1 MATRFNGTSSK
12 PPNPNTTF
20 PVYADVHWNPSNFAV
35 QKGQTYRI
43 EVQGEQVR
51 SAPHKLALY
60 WHWSSTRYL
69 VRDAELF
76 VGYGYVCE
84 GKV

>member
-1 MATRFNGTSSK
+1 MATRFNGTSTK

-51 SAPHKLALY
+51 NAPHKLALVLNTI
-60 WHWSSTRYL
+60 SL
-69 VRDAELF
+69 GRDAELF
-76 VGYGYVCE
+76 VGCGHVR
-84 GKV
+84 

>member
-1 MATRFNGTSSK
+1 MATRFNGTSTK

-51 SAPHKLALY
+51 RALHKLAVVL
-60 WHWSSTRYL
+60 
-69 VRDAELF
+69 
-76 VGYGYVCE
+76 
-84 GKV
+84 